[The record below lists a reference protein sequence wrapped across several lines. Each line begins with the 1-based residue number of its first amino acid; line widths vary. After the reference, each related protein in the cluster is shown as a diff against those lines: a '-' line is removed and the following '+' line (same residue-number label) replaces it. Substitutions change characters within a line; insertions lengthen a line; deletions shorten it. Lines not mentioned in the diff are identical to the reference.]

1 MSILPLLLFGSPLI
15 ISSSFLKSSI
25 GLQDTMSHVRVP
37 GNTKCNKEK
46 PQRQRG
52 KTLLV
57 LKVGQILVT
66 HDKKFNS
73 LSKVQ
78 IERAQI
84 SVW

>member
-1 MSILPLLLFGSPLI
+1 
-15 ISSSFLKSSI
+15 
-25 GLQDTMSHVRVP
+25 MSHVRVP